1 MFKTLISV
9 DTLKQHLGDAN
20 FVIVDCRFDLSRP
33 EAGREAYFASHVPG
47 AVYAHL
53 DEDLSGVSGLS
64 KGRHPLPSSQAMA
77 VLFSRLGI
85 DETKQ
90 VVVYDSSE
98 GSVCARLWWMLRF
111 MRHEGVAL
119 LDGGWLAWIGAGLLH
134 RSGAESNAAVL
145 FEGQPRPDRLAR
157 IEEIASL
164 GLLVDSR
171 DPARYRGEHE
181 PIDPVAGHIPGAI
194 NHFWRENLD
203 PSGRFLSPTQLR
215 ECFQRV
221 TKKTPTQEVV
231 FYCGSGVTACH
242 HIVAAVHSGLPEP
255 RLYAGSWSEW
265 CSDPQRPVATGA

>member
-9 DTLKQHLGDAN
+9 DGVKEHLGDAH

-33 EAGREAYFASHVPG
+33 EGGREAYLVSHVPG

-53 DEDLSGVSGLS
+53 DEDLSGFCGLS
-64 KGRHPLPSSQAMA
+64 KGRHPLPSPQAMA
-77 VLFSRLGI
+77 ALFSRLGI
-85 DETKQ
+85 DKTKQ

-98 GSVCARLWWMLRF
+98 GSICARLWWMLRF
-111 MRHEGVAL
+111 MGHEGVAL
-119 LDGGWLAWIGAGLLH
+119 LDGGWPVWFKANLPH
-134 RSGAESNAAVL
+134 RSGEERNAMAL
-145 FEGQPRPDRLAR
+145 FEGQPRFDRLAR

-164 GLLVDSR
+164 RLLVDSR

-181 PIDPVAGHIPGAI
+181 PIDPVAGHIPGAV

-203 PSGRFLSPTQLR
+203 PSGRFLSQAQLR
-215 ECFQRV
+215 KRFQRV
-221 TKKTPTQEVV
+221 TENTPAEEVV

-242 HIVAAVHSGLPEP
+242 NIVAAVHSGLPEP

-265 CSDPQRPVATGA
+265 CSDPGRPVATGA